1 MKDRLY
7 IWLIYSCGF
16 VIMGLV
22 LGVFLGLDSTL
33 KLILWGVGM
42 GAVSILVF
50 GRILGRGSSVDVDE
64 WMSRYDEVDEF
75 DKLIAQ
81 RKKEPLPKKNVVS
94 RGADAKLEKSSSE
107 SEVNQKA

>member
-7 IWLIYSCGF
+7 VWLVYSGGF

-22 LGVFLGLDSTL
+22 FGLFLGLDSTL
-33 KLILWGVGM
+33 KLILWGAGM

-50 GRILGRGSSVDVDE
+50 GRIPGRGSSVDVDE